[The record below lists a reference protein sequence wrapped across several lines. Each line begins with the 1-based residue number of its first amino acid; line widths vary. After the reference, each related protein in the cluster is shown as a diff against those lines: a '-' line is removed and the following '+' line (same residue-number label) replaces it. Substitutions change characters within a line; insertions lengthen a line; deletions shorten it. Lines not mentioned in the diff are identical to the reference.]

1 MPAAFAGRIREVT
14 TSRAT
19 LKPYLNEIRGWV
31 AQGRTDVWIAHALN
45 SRPASIAG
53 FRQANGILRR
63 DVRAESF
70 GAEVP
75 PPVVAPDA
83 PPEEVASRPR
93 RRSRS
98 RKTGVQSTPLG
109 QTAQAMAAALPEP
122 IPLAVEG
129 QAVAGEDGSRKRRR
143 RGGRGR
149 TKRLAGFEAA
159 LDHGQEGYGFWLDGA
174 VADDPVFA
182 EHWGDVRALLVRIEP
197 EQIVIRR
204 DPRAE

>member
-1 MPAAFAGRIREVT
+1 MT

-31 AQGRTDVWIAHALN
+31 AKGRTDVWIAHALN
-45 SRPASIAG
+45 STPASIAG

-63 DVRAESF
+63 EVRGESA
-70 GAEVP
+70 GADVP
-75 PPVVAPDA
+75 PPVIAPDA
-83 PPEEVASRPR
+83 PPEEVAARPR

-98 RKTGVQSTPLG
+98 RKTGVQTTPLG
-109 QTAQAMAAALPEP
+109 QAAQAMAAALPEP
-122 IPLAVEG
+122 IPIAVEG
-129 QAVAGEDGSRKRRR
+129 QAAAIEDGARKRRR

-149 TKRLAGFEAA
+149 SRRLAGFEAV

-182 EHWGDVRALLVRIEP
+182 EHWSDVRALLVRIESD
-197 EQIVIRR
+197 QIVIRR